1 MEGYSYRYTP
11 YHFDI
16 TPIISTTVS
25 IRDSQE
31 ENMEGQDSELGQ
43 SDTESG
49 ESQESESSVVDSI
62 LDSDVQTV
70 FANKDLVD
78 SSTIVDQARIY
89 GRDEQLAAEARAFRD
104 TLDGERPPDLLLYGP
119 SGTGKTLTVKAV
131 VNKVKQRAEENGIN
145 FDFVAVNFKTMESHT
160 LDRAVW
166 KLGHQTARKAGVVWD
181 VPRSGISTDIKY
193 TRLYEIVDDHF
204 DSLVFILDEIDAL
217 TGSTGA
223 DEPAYSR
230 LLYSLSR
237 VMSEQ
242 HVDTQLSTVV
252 VTNYPRFR
260 ENLDSR
266 TDSSY
271 NPNGIHFSDYDANEL
286 IEILERR
293 RDAFKNDAV
302 ETGVIEIVAAY
313 GAQNEGDARRAIDL
327 LRDAGEIANRAGDS
341 VVTQDH
347 VRSAND
353 SVVKNRVLEIV
364 GGMSVQKKLSLYAAA
379 LVAKENE
386 RVAPSPV
393 VYDIYKILCEGGDM
407 EIYTQ
412 ETVNSHINK
421 AGTYGVLESERTSK
435 GFKSGVHLLFK
446 FNEPVGAVLETLNED
461 SRLQDV
467 PAEDLEEIVK
477 RHLRD

>member
-1 MEGYSYRYTP
+1 MTEHGADPSRSVT
-11 YHFDI
+11 
-16 TPIISTTVS
+16 S
-25 IRDSQE
+25 
-31 ENMEGQDSELGQ
+31 SEKLES
-43 SDTESG
+43 SDP
-49 ESQESESSVVDSI
+49 SVVDSI
-62 LDSDVQTV
+62 LDGDVQTV
-70 FANKDLVD
+70 FKHKGLVD
-78 SSTIVDQARIY
+78 SSTIVDQDRIY

-131 VNKVKQRAEENGIN
+131 ANKVKERTHESGIN
-145 FDFVAVNFKTMESHT
+145 FDFVAVNFKMMESHT

-166 KLGHQTARKAGVVWD
+166 KLGRQTARKAGVVWD
-181 VPRSGISTDIKY
+181 VPRTGVSTDMKY

-217 TGSTGA
+217 TGSTGQ

-252 VTNYPRFR
+252 VTNYPKFR

-293 RDAFKNDAV
+293 RDAFKDGALQD
-302 ETGVIEIVAAY
+302 GVIEIVAAY

-327 LRDAGEIANRAGDS
+327 LRDAGEIANRQGDS
-341 VVTQDH
+341 MVTQSH
-347 VRSAND
+347 VRAAND

-364 GGMSVQKKLSLYAAA
+364 DGMSVQKKLSLYAAS
-379 LVAKENE
+379 LVAKENDG
-386 RVAPSPV
+386 VAPSPV
-393 VYDIYKILCEGGDM
+393 VYEIYKILCEGSDAQ
-407 EIYTQ
+407 IYTQ

-421 AGTYGVLESERTSK
+421 AGTYGVLESERSSG
-435 GFKSGVHLLFK
+435 GFKSGVHLLFT
-446 FNEPVGAVLETLNED
+446 FTEPVAAVLETLSED
-461 SRLQDV
+461 SRLESI
-467 PAEDLEEIVK
+467 PAEELSEVVK
-477 RHLRD
+477 RRLR

>member
-1 MEGYSYRYTP
+1 MEGDET
-11 YHFDI
+11 
-16 TPIISTTVS
+16 
-25 IRDSQE
+25 DS
-31 ENMEGQDSELGQ
+31 GQP
-43 SDTESG
+43 DTESG
-49 ESQESESSVVDSI
+49 GSQESGSSVVDSI
-62 LDSDVQTV
+62 LDGDVQTV
-70 FANKDLVD
+70 FENKDLVD
-78 SSTIVDQARIY
+78 SSTIVDQDRIY

-131 VNKVKQRAEENGIN
+131 ANKVKERAQESGIE

-181 VPRSGISTDIKY
+181 VPRSGVSTDMKY

-252 VTNYPRFR
+252 VTNYPKLR

-286 IEILERR
+286 IKILERR
-293 RDAFKNDAV
+293 RDAFKQDAL
-302 ETGVIEIVAAY
+302 EDGVIEIVAAY

-327 LRDAGEIANRAGDS
+327 LRDAGEIANRAGDP

-386 RVAPSPV
+386 GAAPSPV
-393 VYDIYKILCEGGDM
+393 VYDIYKILCEGSDM

-421 AGTYGVLESERTSK
+421 AGTYGVLESERVSG
-435 GFKSGVHLLFK
+435 GFKSGVHLVFK
-446 FNEPVGAVLETLNED
+446 FTEPVGAVLDTLSED
-461 SRLQDV
+461 DRLQEI
-467 PAEDLEEIVK
+467 PAKELGEVVK
-477 RHLRD
+477 RRLRD

>member
-1 MEGYSYRYTP
+1 MRGMTERGADP
-11 YHFDI
+11 
-16 TPIISTTVS
+16 
-25 IRDSQE
+25 SQPV
-31 ENMEGQDSELGQ
+31 
-43 SDTESG
+43 TES
-49 ESQESESSVVDSI
+49 EKLDSSDSSVVDSI
-62 LDSDVQTV
+62 LDGEVQSV
-70 FANKDLVD
+70 FKHKGLVD
-78 SSTIVDQARIY
+78 SSTIVDQDRIY

-131 VNKVKQRAEENGIN
+131 ANKVKERTHETGIN
-145 FDFVAVNFKTMESHT
+145 FDFVAVNFKMMESHT

-166 KLGHQTARKAGVVWD
+166 KLGRQTARKAGVVWD
-181 VPRSGISTDIKY
+181 VPRTGVSTDMKY

-217 TGSTGA
+217 TGSTGQ

-237 VMSEQ
+237 VMPEQ

-252 VTNYPRFR
+252 VTNYPKFR

-293 RDAFKNDAV
+293 RDAFKDGALQD
-302 ETGVIEIVAAY
+302 GVIEIVAAY

-327 LRDAGEIANRAGDS
+327 LRDAGEIANRQGDPM
-341 VVTQDH
+341 VTQSH
-347 VRSAND
+347 VRTAND

-364 GGMSVQKKLSLYAAA
+364 DGMSVQKKLSLYAAS
-379 LVAKENE
+379 LVAKENDD
-386 RVAPSPV
+386 VAPSPV
-393 VYDIYKILCEGGDM
+393 VYDIYKILCEGSDAEM
-407 EIYTQ
+407 YTQ

-421 AGTYGVLESERTSK
+421 AGTYGVLESERSSG

-446 FNEPVGAVLETLNED
+446 FNEPVAAVLETLSED
-461 SRLQDV
+461 SRLKSI
-467 PAEDLEEIVK
+467 PAEELSEVVK
-477 RHLRD
+477 RRLR

>member
-1 MEGYSYRYTP
+1 MTERGADP
-11 YHFDI
+11 
-16 TPIISTTVS
+16 
-25 IRDSQE
+25 SQPV
-31 ENMEGQDSELGQ
+31 
-43 SDTESG
+43 TES
-49 ESQESESSVVDSI
+49 EKLDSSDSSVVDSI
-62 LDSDVQTV
+62 LDGEVQSV
-70 FANKDLVD
+70 FKDKGLVD
-78 SSTIVDQARIY
+78 SSTIVDQDRIY

-131 VNKVKQRAEENGIN
+131 ANKVKERTHETGIN
-145 FDFVAVNFKTMESHT
+145 FDFVAVNFKMMESHT

-166 KLGHQTARKAGVVWD
+166 KLGRQTARKAGVVWD
-181 VPRSGISTDIKY
+181 VPRTGVSTDMKY

-217 TGSTGA
+217 TGSTGQ

-252 VTNYPRFR
+252 VTNYPKFR

-293 RDAFKNDAV
+293 RDAFKDGALQD
-302 ETGVIEIVAAY
+302 GVIEIVAAY

-327 LRDAGEIANRAGDS
+327 LRDAGEIANRQGDPM
-341 VVTQDH
+341 VTQSH
-347 VRSAND
+347 VRTAND

-364 GGMSVQKKLSLYAAA
+364 DGMSVQKKLSLYAAS
-379 LVAKENE
+379 LVAKENDD
-386 RVAPSPV
+386 VAPSPV
-393 VYDIYKILCEGGDM
+393 VYDIYKILCEGSDAEM
-407 EIYTQ
+407 YTQ

-421 AGTYGVLESERTSK
+421 AGTYGVLESERSSG

-446 FNEPVGAVLETLNED
+446 FNEPVAAVLETLSED
-461 SRLQDV
+461 SRLKSI
-467 PAEDLEEIVK
+467 PAEELSEVVK
-477 RHLRD
+477 RRLR

>member
-1 MEGYSYRYTP
+1 MTERGADP
-11 YHFDI
+11 
-16 TPIISTTVS
+16 
-25 IRDSQE
+25 SQPV
-31 ENMEGQDSELGQ
+31 
-43 SDTESG
+43 TES
-49 ESQESESSVVDSI
+49 EKLDSSDSSVVDSI
-62 LDSDVQTV
+62 LDGEVQSV
-70 FANKDLVD
+70 FEDKGLVD
-78 SSTIVDQARIY
+78 SSTIVDQDRIY

-131 VNKVKQRAEENGIN
+131 ANKVKERTHETEIN
-145 FDFVAVNFKTMESHT
+145 FDFVAVNFKMMESHT

-166 KLGHQTARKAGVVWD
+166 KLGRQTARKAGVVWD
-181 VPRSGISTDIKY
+181 VPRTGVSTDMKY

-217 TGSTGA
+217 TGSTGQ

-252 VTNYPRFR
+252 VTNYPKFR

-293 RDAFKNDAV
+293 RDAFKDGALQD
-302 ETGVIEIVAAY
+302 GVVEIVAAY

-327 LRDAGEIANRAGDS
+327 LRDAGEIANRQGDPM
-341 VVTQDH
+341 VTQSH
-347 VRSAND
+347 VRTAND

-364 GGMSVQKKLSLYAAA
+364 DGMSVQKKLSLYAAS
-379 LVAKENE
+379 LVAKENDD
-386 RVAPSPV
+386 VAPSPV
-393 VYDIYKILCEGGDM
+393 VYDIYKILCEGSDAEM
-407 EIYTQ
+407 YTQ

-421 AGTYGVLESERTSK
+421 AGTYGVLESERSSG

-446 FNEPVGAVLETLNED
+446 FNEPVAAVLETLSED
-461 SRLQDV
+461 SRLKSI
-467 PAEDLEEIVK
+467 PAEELSEVVK
-477 RHLRD
+477 RRLR

>member
-1 MEGYSYRYTP
+1 MGNGAESTHTGDDEGASP
-11 YHFDI
+11 
-16 TPIISTTVS
+16 
-25 IRDSQE
+25 
-31 ENMEGQDSELGQ
+31 
-43 SDTESG
+43 
-49 ESQESESSVVDSI
+49 SESSVVDSI
-62 LDSDVQTV
+62 LDGEAETV
-70 FANKDLVD
+70 FENKDLVD
-78 SSTIVDQARIY
+78 PNTIVDQDRIY

-131 VNKVKQRAEENGIN
+131 ANKVKQRAEQEGIV

-166 KLGHQTARKAGVVWD
+166 KLGYQTAQKAGVAWD
-181 VPRSGISTDIKY
+181 IPRKGVSTDAKY
-193 TRLYEIVDDHF
+193 VRLYEIVDEHF

-217 TGSTGA
+217 TGHKNE

-237 VMSEQ
+237 VMAEQ
-242 HVDTQLSTVV
+242 HVDTLISTVV
-252 VTNYPRFR
+252 VTNYPKFR

-286 IEILERR
+286 IEILDRR
-293 RDAFKNDAV
+293 RDAFKQDALK
-302 ETGVIEIVAAY
+302 EGVIELVAAY

-327 LRDAGEIANRAGDS
+327 LRDAGEIANRDGDS
-341 VVTQDH
+341 KVREDH
-347 VRSAND
+347 VQSAND

-364 GGMSVQKKLSLYAAA
+364 GGMSLQKKLSLYAAA
-379 LVAKENE
+379 LVADVNDGA
-386 RVAPSPV
+386 APSPV
-393 VYDIYKILCEGGDM
+393 VYRAYRTICKMSDR

-421 AGTYGVLESERTSK
+421 AGTYGVLESERTSS
-435 GFKSGVHLLFK
+435 GYKSGVHLLFE
-446 FNEPVGAVLETLNED
+446 FNEPVDAVIETIED
-461 SRLQDV
+461 DSAFDDIE
-467 PAEDLEEIVK
+467 AEEVRSMAAKEL
-477 RHLRD
+477 

>member
-1 MEGYSYRYTP
+1 MRGMTERGADP
-11 YHFDI
+11 
-16 TPIISTTVS
+16 
-25 IRDSQE
+25 SQPV
-31 ENMEGQDSELGQ
+31 
-43 SDTESG
+43 TES
-49 ESQESESSVVDSI
+49 EKLDSSDSSVVDSI
-62 LDSDVQTV
+62 LDGEVQSV
-70 FANKDLVD
+70 FKDKGLVD
-78 SSTIVDQARIY
+78 SSTIVDQDRIY

-131 VNKVKQRAEENGIN
+131 ANKVKERTHETGIN
-145 FDFVAVNFKTMESHT
+145 FDFVAVNFKMMESHT

-166 KLGHQTARKAGVVWD
+166 KLGRQTARKAGVVWD
-181 VPRSGISTDIKY
+181 VPRTGVSTDMKY

-217 TGSTGA
+217 TGSTGQ

-252 VTNYPRFR
+252 VTNYPKFR

-293 RDAFKNDAV
+293 RDAFKHGALQD
-302 ETGVIEIVAAY
+302 GVIEIVAAY

-327 LRDAGEIANRAGDS
+327 LRDAGEIANRQGDPM
-341 VVTQDH
+341 VTQSH
-347 VRSAND
+347 VRTAND

-364 GGMSVQKKLSLYAAA
+364 DGMSVQKKLSLYAAS
-379 LVAKENE
+379 LVAKENDD
-386 RVAPSPV
+386 VAPSPV
-393 VYDIYKILCEGGDM
+393 VYDIYKILCEGSDAEM
-407 EIYTQ
+407 YTQ

-421 AGTYGVLESERTSK
+421 AGTYGVLESERSSG

-446 FNEPVGAVLETLNED
+446 FNEPVAAVLETLSED
-461 SRLQDV
+461 SRLKSI
-467 PAEDLEEIVK
+467 PAEELSEVVK
-477 RHLRD
+477 RRLR

>member
-1 MEGYSYRYTP
+1 MK
-11 YHFDI
+11 DN
-16 TPIISTTVS
+16 
-25 IRDSQE
+25 DSDLRQP
-31 ENMEGQDSELGQ
+31 NA
-43 SDTESG
+43 ESG
-49 ESQESESSVVDSI
+49 SGWTQESESSVVDSI
-62 LDSDVQTV
+62 LDGDAQTV
-70 FANKDLVD
+70 FENKDLVD
-78 SSTIVDQARIY
+78 SSTIVDQDRIY
-89 GRDEQLAAEARAFRD
+89 GRNEQLAAEARAFRD
-104 TLDGERPPDLLLYGP
+104 TLDGERPPDLLLYSP

-131 VNKVKQRAEENGIN
+131 ASKVKERTQESGIA

-166 KLGHQTARKAGVVWD
+166 KLGHQTAQKAGVGWD
-181 VPRSGISTDIKY
+181 VPRSGVSTDMKY
-193 TRLYEIVDDHF
+193 TRRYEIVNEHF

-252 VTNYPRFR
+252 ITNYPKFR

-286 IEILERR
+286 VEILERR
-293 RDAFKNDAV
+293 RDAFRDDAL
-302 ETGVIEIVAAY
+302 EDGVIEIVAAY
-313 GAQNEGDARRAIDL
+313 GSQNEGDARRAIDL
-327 LRDAGEIANRAGDS
+327 LRDAGEIANQAGDS
-341 VVTQDH
+341 TVTQDH
-347 VRSAND
+347 VRSANQ
-353 SVVKNRVLEIV
+353 SVMKNRVLEIV
-364 GGMSVQKKLSLYAAA
+364 GGISVQKKLSLCAAA

-393 VYDIYKILCEGGDM
+393 VYDIYKILCEGNNM
-407 EIYTQ
+407 KMYTQ

-421 AGTYGVLESERTSK
+421 AETYGVLESERSSS
-435 GFKSGVHLLFK
+435 GFKSGVHLVFT
-446 FNEPVGAVLETLNED
+446 FTEPVEAVLETLNED
-461 SRLQDV
+461 SRLQDI
-467 PAEDLEEIVK
+467 PTEELGKVVK
-477 RHLRD
+477 RRLRD

>member
-1 MEGYSYRYTP
+1 MEGDETNSGQP
-11 YHFDI
+11 D
-16 TPIISTTVS
+16 PVS
-25 IRDSQE
+25 
-31 ENMEGQDSELGQ
+31 GG
-43 SDTESG
+43 
-49 ESQESESSVVDSI
+49 SQESGSSVVDSI
-62 LDSDVQTV
+62 LDGDVQTV
-70 FANKDLVD
+70 FENKDLVD
-78 SSTIVDQARIY
+78 SSTIVDQDRIY

-131 VNKVKQRAEENGIN
+131 ANKVKKRAQESGIE

-181 VPRSGISTDIKY
+181 VPRSGVSTDMKY

-252 VTNYPRFR
+252 VTNYPKFR

-293 RDAFKNDAV
+293 RDAFKDDAL
-302 ETGVIEIVAAY
+302 EDGVIEIVSAY

-379 LVAKENE
+379 LVAKENKE
-386 RVAPSPV
+386 VAPSPV
-393 VYDIYKILCEGGDM
+393 VYDIYKILCEGSDM

-421 AGTYGVLESERTSK
+421 AGTYGVLESERSSG
-435 GFKSGVHLLFK
+435 GFKSGVHLIFK
-446 FNEPVGAVLETLNED
+446 FTEPVEAVLDTLGED
-461 SRLQDV
+461 ERLQEI
-467 PAEDLEEIVK
+467 PAKELGEVVK
-477 RHLRD
+477 RRLRD

>member
-1 MEGYSYRYTP
+1 M
-11 YHFDI
+11 
-16 TPIISTTVS
+16 
-25 IRDSQE
+25 
-31 ENMEGQDSELGQ
+31 
-43 SDTESG
+43 
-49 ESQESESSVVDSI
+49 DSI
-62 LDSDVQTV
+62 LDGDVQTV
-70 FANKDLVD
+70 FENKDLVD
-78 SSTIVDQARIY
+78 SSTIVDQDRIY

-131 VNKVKQRAEENGIN
+131 ANKVKERALESGIE

-181 VPRSGISTDIKY
+181 VPRSGVSTDMKY

-252 VTNYPRFR
+252 VTNYPKFR

-293 RDAFKNDAV
+293 RDAFKDDAL
-302 ETGVIEIVAAY
+302 EDGVIEIVAAY

-327 LRDAGEIANRAGDS
+327 LRDAGEIANRAGDP
-341 VVTQDH
+341 VVTQGH

-379 LVAKENE
+379 LVAKDNE
-386 RVAPSPV
+386 GVAPSPV
-393 VYDIYKILCEGGDM
+393 VYDIYKILCEGSDM

-421 AGTYGVLESERTSK
+421 AGTYGVLESERVSG
-435 GFKSGVHLLFK
+435 GFKSGVHLVFK
-446 FNEPVGAVLETLNED
+446 FTEPVGAVLDTLSED
-461 SRLQDV
+461 DRLQEI
-467 PAEDLEEIVK
+467 PATELGEVVK
-477 RHLRD
+477 RRLRD

>member
-1 MEGYSYRYTP
+1 MDNGAE
-11 YHFDI
+11 
-16 TPIISTTVS
+16 
-25 IRDSQE
+25 
-31 ENMEGQDSELGQ
+31 
-43 SDTESG
+43 SDHVGDDEAS
-49 ESQESESSVVDSI
+49 SPSESSVVDSI
-62 LDSDVQTV
+62 LDGEAETV
-70 FANKDLVD
+70 FENKDLVD
-78 SSTIVDQARIY
+78 PNTIVDQDRIY

-131 VNKVKQRAEENGIN
+131 ANKVKQRAKQEGLV

-166 KLGHQTARKAGVVWD
+166 KLGYQTAQKAGVVWD
-181 VPRSGISTDIKY
+181 IPRKGVSTDAKY
-193 TRLYEIVDDHF
+193 VRLYEIVDEHF

-217 TGSTGA
+217 TGHKNE

-237 VMSEQ
+237 VMAEQ
-242 HVDTQLSTVV
+242 HVDTLISTVV
-252 VTNYPRFR
+252 VTNYPKFR

-286 IEILERR
+286 IEILDRR
-293 RDAFKNDAV
+293 RDAFKQDALK
-302 ETGVIEIVAAY
+302 EGVIELVAAY

-327 LRDAGEIANRAGDS
+327 LRDAGEIANRDGDS
-341 VVTQDH
+341 KVREDH
-347 VRSAND
+347 VQSAND

-364 GGMSVQKKLSLYAAA
+364 GGMSLQKKLSLYAAA
-379 LVAKENE
+379 LVADVNDGA
-386 RVAPSPV
+386 APSPV
-393 VYDIYKILCEGGDM
+393 VYRAYKTVCKMSDR

-421 AGTYGVLESERTSK
+421 AGTYGVLESERTSS
-435 GFKSGVHLLFK
+435 GYKSGVHLLFE
-446 FNEPVGAVLETLNED
+446 FNEPVDAVLETIED
-461 SRLQDV
+461 DSAFDDIE
-467 PAEDLEEIVK
+467 AEEVRSMAAKAL
-477 RHLRD
+477 

>member
-1 MEGYSYRYTP
+1 MTERGADP
-11 YHFDI
+11 
-16 TPIISTTVS
+16 
-25 IRDSQE
+25 SQPV
-31 ENMEGQDSELGQ
+31 
-43 SDTESG
+43 TES
-49 ESQESESSVVDSI
+49 EKLDSSDSSVVDSI
-62 LDSDVQTV
+62 LDGEVQSV
-70 FANKDLVD
+70 FKDKGLVD
-78 SSTIVDQARIY
+78 SSTIVDQDRIY

-131 VNKVKQRAEENGIN
+131 ANKVKERTHETGIN
-145 FDFVAVNFKTMESHT
+145 FDFVAVNFKMMESHT

-166 KLGHQTARKAGVVWD
+166 KLGRQTARKAGVVWD
-181 VPRSGISTDIKY
+181 VPRTGVSTDMKY

-217 TGSTGA
+217 TGSTGQ

-252 VTNYPRFR
+252 VTNYPKFR

-271 NPNGIHFSDYDANEL
+271 NPNGIHFSDYNANEP
-286 IEILERR
+286 IEIFERR
-293 RDAFKNDAV
+293 RDAFKDGALQN
-302 ETGVIEIVAAY
+302 GVIEIVAAY

-327 LRDAGEIANRAGDS
+327 LRDAGEIANRQGDPM
-341 VVTQDH
+341 VTQSH
-347 VRSAND
+347 VRTAND

-364 GGMSVQKKLSLYAAA
+364 DGMSVQKKLSLYAAS
-379 LVAKENE
+379 LVAKENDD
-386 RVAPSPV
+386 VAPSPV
-393 VYDIYKILCEGGDM
+393 VYDIYKILCEGSDAEM
-407 EIYTQ
+407 YTQ

-421 AGTYGVLESERTSK
+421 AGTYGVLESERSSG

-446 FNEPVGAVLETLNED
+446 FNEPVAAVLETLSED
-461 SRLQDV
+461 SRLKSI
-467 PAEDLEEIVK
+467 PAEELSEVVK
-477 RHLRD
+477 RRLR

>member
-1 MEGYSYRYTP
+1 MEDENRGLQ
-11 YHFDI
+11 
-16 TPIISTTVS
+16 STAGSGET
-25 IRDSQE
+25 Q
-31 ENMEGQDSELGQ
+31 
-43 SDTESG
+43 ESG
-49 ESQESESSVVDSI
+49 SSVVDSI
-62 LDSDVQTV
+62 LDGDVQTV
-70 FANKDLVD
+70 FENKDLVD
-78 SSTIVDQARIY
+78 SSTIVDQDRIY

-131 VNKVKQRAEENGIN
+131 ANKVRERTQESNIT
-145 FDFVAVNFKTMESHT
+145 FDFVAANFKTMESHT

-166 KLGHQTARKAGVVWD
+166 KLGHQTARKAGVGWD
-181 VPRSGISTDIKY
+181 IPRSGVSTDMKY

-217 TGSTGA
+217 TGNTSA

-242 HVDTQLSTVV
+242 HVGTQLSTVV
-252 VTNYPRFR
+252 VTNYPKFR

-271 NPNGIHFSDYDANEL
+271 NPNGIHFSDYDADEL

-293 RDAFKNDAV
+293 RDAFKDDAL
-302 ETGVIEIVAAY
+302 EDGVMEIVAAY

-386 RVAPSPV
+386 GAAPSPV
-393 VYDIYKILCEGGDM
+393 VYDIYKILCEGSDM
-407 EIYTQ
+407 KIYTQ

-421 AGTYGVLESERTSK
+421 AGTYGVLESERSS
-435 GFKSGVHLLFK
+435 GGYKSGVHLIFR
-446 FNEPVGAVLETLNED
+446 FTEPVGAVLETLSED
-461 SRLQDV
+461 SRLQEL
-467 PAEDLEEIVK
+467 PTEELGEVVK
-477 RHLRD
+477 RQLRD